1 MVKLIFC
8 LYFTKDIFKE
18 FIYSKSER
26 MLKSL
31 QSLFTKELVIIQKT
45 FKYIKRSYKTINQ
58 N

>member
-18 FIYSKSER
+18 FIYNKSER

-31 QSLFTKELVIIQKT
+31 KSLFTKELVIIQKA

>member
-1 MVKLIFC
+1 
-8 LYFTKDIFKE
+8 
-18 FIYSKSER
+18 

-31 QSLFTKELVIIQKT
+31 KSLFTKELVIIQKT

>member
-18 FIYSKSER
+18 FVYNKSER

-31 QSLFTKELVIIQKT
+31 KSLFTKELVIIQKT

>member
-8 LYFTKDIFKE
+8 LYITKDIFKE
-18 FIYSKSER
+18 FIYNKSER

-31 QSLFTKELVIIQKT
+31 KSLFTKELVIIQKT

>member
-18 FIYSKSER
+18 FIYNKSER

-31 QSLFTKELVIIQKT
+31 KSLFTKELVIIQKT

>member
-18 FIYSKSER
+18 FVYNKSER

-31 QSLFTKELVIIQKT
+31 KSLFTNELVIIQKA